1 MQDEEKQLFHQFSRR
16 CIRVIYA
23 LTFGVSLSNSI
34 NYLHHFC
41 CREISHARHIVFCR
55 PWRAQFEPLRDALL
69 ALSIWA
75 IIGDHQVLEIIE
87 EHWEKAVDRT
97 SLRITVKIIY
107 YLICLKHIPID
118 DGVAQFEGIEIL
130 ADSNLFLHHFRS
142 HLTIVG
148 RQREQQFVKFASQS
162 VEVSPNGVGNDLFR
176 LWVDGGSPLPDIR
189 LNERRQISLSHL
201 CFRRAPLSLPFRR
214 QSFFAG
220 QWYRSYGRA
229 RGQ

>member
-142 HLTIVG
+142 QV
-148 RQREQQFVKFASQS
+148 RQS
-162 VEVSPNGVGNDLFR
+162 V
-176 LWVDGGSPLPDIR
+176 
-189 LNERRQISLSHL
+189 
-201 CFRRAPLSLPFRR
+201 C
-214 QSFFAG
+214 
-220 QWYRSYGRA
+220 
-229 RGQ
+229 